1 MSLKVLILAV
11 VLPAWLLSQ
20 TGATTRPTFAV
31 TSVKPNHMNCCTSGG
46 VGDGGSVNRNVT
58 LKGLIGTA
66 YRIQGFR
73 IFGGPGWINTERYDA
88 DGKADDPKADFDQ
101 LRLMLRSLLEDRF
114 GLKAHR
120 ETRTTAV
127 YALVVDKNGPKMK
140 LSADQLSPDVH
151 GPSAPGSALPNHGAL
166 RFGPGSVIGNA
177 VQLSFFCSGFLSD
190 ATERLVIDRTN
201 LTGRYDIRLQW
212 TPDGESAANSGGNST
227 AQPAEAG
234 PSIFTAVLEQ
244 LGLRLEPVKAPV
256 EVLVIDHAE
265 KPSAN

>member
-1 MSLKVLILAV
+1 MSLKLLIFV
-11 VLPAWLLSQ
+11 VMLPAWLRSQ
-20 TGATTRPTFAV
+20 TGATARPSFSV
-31 TSVKPNHMNCCTSGG
+31 TSVKPNHMDCCTSGG
-46 VGDGGSVNRNVT
+46 VGDGGSVNRHVT

-73 IFGGPGWINTERYDA
+73 ISGGPGWIDTERYDV

-114 GLKAHR
+114 GLKVHR

-127 YALVVDKNGPKMK
+127 YALVVDKNGPKIK
-140 LSADQLSPDVH
+140 PSADQLSPDVH

-190 ATERLVIDRTN
+190 ATERVVIDRTK
-201 LTGRYDIRLQW
+201 LTGRYDIKLHW
-212 TPDGESAANSGGNST
+212 APDESAANSLGNSN
-227 AQPAEAG
+227 AGDSG

-244 LGLRLEPVKAPV
+244 LGLRLESTKAPV

-265 KPSAN
+265 KPDAN

>member
-1 MSLKVLILAV
+1 MSLRLLIFAV
-11 VLPAWLLSQ
+11 MLPAWLQSQ
-20 TGATTRPTFAV
+20 TGATTRPAFAV
-31 TSVKPNHMNCCTSGG
+31 TSVKPNHMDCCTSGG
-46 VGDGGSVNRNVT
+46 VGGGGSVNRRVT

-73 IFGGPGWINTERYDA
+73 IAGGPDWIDTERYDV

-114 GLKAHR
+114 GLRVHR

-127 YALVVDKNGPKMK
+127 YALVVDKNGLRMRR
-140 LSADQLSPDVH
+140 SADQLSPDVD

-177 VQLSFFCSGFLSD
+177 VEIPFFCSAFLSD
-190 ATERLVIDRTN
+190 ATERVVVDRTK
-201 LTGRYDIRLQW
+201 LTGRFDIQLHW
-212 TPDGESAANSGGNST
+212 TPEESAA
-227 AQPAEAG
+227 QPRESG
-234 PSIFTAVLEQ
+234 PSLFTAVRDQ
-244 LGLRLEPVKAPV
+244 LGLRLESTKAPV

-265 KPSAN
+265 KPGAN